1 MRFKRFSQKNIQ
13 LINFK
18 PKKNNDK
25 TYLSEIA
32 SIAIHITMK
41 DGSSRKVTAS
51 ESVKLKALNLI
62 GRAEKLKIINTN
74 KINIMGNFKIGHY
87 DEALRTM
94 QQSEIKD
101 NLEAIAYGLQ
111 DKVTQKSNRRD
122 Y

>member
-1 MRFKRFSQKNIQ
+1 MRFKASAKRIFHE

-18 PKKNNDK
+18 PKKMTK

-62 GRAEKLKIINTN
+62 GRAEKLNN
-74 KINIMGNFKIGHY
+74 
-87 DEALRTM
+87 
-94 QQSEIKD
+94 
-101 NLEAIAYGLQ
+101 
-111 DKVTQKSNRRD
+111 
-122 Y
+122 

>member
-1 MRFKRFSQKNIQ
+1 
-13 LINFK
+13 
-18 PKKNNDK
+18 
-25 TYLSEIA
+25 
-32 SIAIHITMK
+32 
-41 DGSSRKVTAS
+41 
-51 ESVKLKALNLI
+51 
-62 GRAEKLKIINTN
+62 
-74 KINIMGNFKIGHY
+74 MGNFKIGHY

>member
-51 ESVKLKALNLI
+51 ESVKLKSL
-62 GRAEKLKIINTN
+62 
-74 KINIMGNFKIGHY
+74 
-87 DEALRTM
+87 
-94 QQSEIKD
+94 
-101 NLEAIAYGLQ
+101 
-111 DKVTQKSNRRD
+111 KSNRKSRKTKNN
-122 Y
+122 